1 MWELICGFYSHL
13 VRTAAMYFYFPQG
26 SFFHVRQFKVRISHL
41 RFSQEELKVSAAKD
55 AVVLNVAREVHGA
68 GAVYCAVNLH
78 VAVNDVQV
86 LLLVLKNKW
95 GGNEADQFKL
105 GSKQHSNANL
115 FRLNWYNLETK
126 SPLLQKLFE

>member
-1 MWELICGFYSHL
+1 MSVWQSVGVDLWLLQPPSKNCSH
-13 VRTAAMYFYFPQG
+13 YFPQG
-26 SFFHVRQFKVRISHL
+26 SFFHVRQFKVRIPHL
-41 RFSQEELKVSAAKD
+41 RFSQEELKVSATKD

-95 GGNEADQFKL
+95 GGK
-105 GSKQHSNANL
+105 
-115 FRLNWYNLETK
+115 
-126 SPLLQKLFE
+126 

>member
-1 MWELICGFYSHL
+1 MGVDLWLLQPPTKNCSHVLLFPSRLIF
-13 VRTAAMYFYFPQG
+13 R
-26 SFFHVRQFKVRISHL
+26 FKVRISHL
-41 RFSQEELKVSAAKD
+41 RFSQEELKVSAAED

-86 LLLVLKNKW
+86 LLLVLKNRR

-105 GSKQHSNANL
+105 SSKQHSNINL

-126 SPLLQKLFE
+126 SVKPLE